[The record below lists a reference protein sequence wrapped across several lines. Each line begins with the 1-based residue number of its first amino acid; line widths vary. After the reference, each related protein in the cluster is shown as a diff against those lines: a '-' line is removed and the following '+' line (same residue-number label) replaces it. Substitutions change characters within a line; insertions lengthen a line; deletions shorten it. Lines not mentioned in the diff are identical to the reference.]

1 MSGEYKLDSRLARG
15 PDMKNNVKIAVIDD
29 DPGVVEL
36 IRSIVENEGWQLD
49 GFGDGQQFLD
59 RADLD
64 SYDVI
69 LSDLQLPGLSG
80 LDLLREIQDKTRKP
94 RVVIIT
100 GHASVPT
107 AVTSMKEGAVDYLVK
122 PFAIDQ
128 LLALLKRLTGGMQ
141 SPESEPSASTARDYA
156 VGCSQLWREL
166 LDKARRVA
174 ERPATVLIRGE
185 TGTGKEVLAR
195 YISSFGPRAGKPMV
209 TLNCA
214 TLPENLIES
223 ELFGHVR
230 GAFTGATLPR
240 RGLFEEA
247 NGGTLFLDEIGSL
260 PLQAQAKLLRAIEE
274 HHVRRVG
281 ENKSIPVDAR
291 ILTAT
296 NLDLEAAMA
305 RREFRDDLYFRIS
318 VVTLWIPPLR
328 ERVEDIPLLA
338 EHFLTEFAGTH
349 EAPKRLSA
357 SAVEFLSRYSFPGN
371 VRELKHAL
379 EQACAFSS
387 EAELHPRDFPFL
399 SARAQLMPSGPV
411 PLRDEA
417 GPRNVTPELLKE
429 ALARSKGNRIEA
441 ARDLGISRSTLYR
454 LMGKS
459 SGESDAETSP
469 VTA

>member
-1 MSGEYKLDSRLARG
+1 
-15 PDMKNNVKIAVIDD
+15 MKSVPKIAVIDD

-36 IRSIVENEGWQLD
+36 IRSVVENEGWLLD
-49 GFGDGQQFLD
+49 GFEDGQQFLD

-64 SYDVI
+64 FYDVI
-69 LSDLQLPGLSG
+69 LTDLQLPGLSG

-100 GHASVPT
+100 GHASVPS

-122 PFAIDQ
+122 PFAVDQ
-128 LLALLKRLTGGMQ
+128 LVALLKRLTLGPRSAG
-141 SPESEPSASTARDYA
+141 SEPGAPSDREYA
-156 VGCSQLWREL
+156 VGRSPAWLEL
-166 LDKARRVA
+166 LEKARRVA

-195 YISSFGPRAGKPMV
+195 YISSFGPRAGKPCV

-214 TLPENLIES
+214 TLPEHLIES

-247 NGGTLFLDEIGSL
+247 NGGTLFLDEVGTL

-274 HHVRRVG
+274 HQVRKVG
-281 ENKSIPVDAR
+281 ENKSMPVDAR
-291 ILTAT
+291 ILAAT

-305 RREFRDDLYFRIS
+305 RREFREDLYFRIS

-328 ERVEDIPLLA
+328 ERTEDIPMLA
-338 EHFLTEFAGTH
+338 THFLEQFAGKH
-349 EAPKRLSA
+349 EATKRLSA
-357 SAVEFLSRYSFPGN
+357 SALDFLSRYSFPGN

-387 EAELHPRDFPFL
+387 DPELHPRDFPFL

-411 PLRDEA
+411 LLRDVG
-417 GPRNVTPELLKE
+417 GPRSVTPELLKE
-429 ALARSKGNRIEA
+429 ALARTNGNRIEA
-441 ARDLGISRSTLYR
+441 ARHLGISRSTLYR

-459 SGESDAETSP
+459 SEAAGPEIDASLTRP
-469 VTA
+469 A